1 MISGSEAAFREL
13 AISGTTLGEIKV
25 RDSDVRVAAGPVLHG
40 LDMKGSRHL
49 LIPIKGS
56 DAPVEDRKSTGVQ
69 IQVRS
74 LIEDGATRR
83 FLDVVCLKP
92 DLSQLYS
99 TVVDEMLM
107 GIQERPDSAD
117 AACHDVLERWRELL
131 ESGRQKLLL
140 VERQAALIAELEWVT
155 LIGNHD
161 PETAIASWRGPLMG
175 RQDFVS
181 GLTALEVKATMARE
195 GRFTEIHGD
204 RQLEPPDGG
213 ILYLSFHRYE
223 RVPVG
228 GNSIPDQIDLALNS
242 GIDRQRLLALVAQA
256 GYDSRDSEAYR
267 AFRFS
272 RTEFRV
278 YRVDAS
284 FPKLTPASF
293 AGGVTP
299 ERVGEVR
306 YVIDLEGEPPVPLS
320 ESAIEGLLE
329 SLGRG

>member
-13 AISGTTLGEIKV
+13 AISGATLGEIKV

-49 LIPIKGS
+49 LIPITGS
-56 DAPVEDRKSTGVQ
+56 DAPVEDRNSTGVQ

-92 DLSQLYS
+92 DLNQLYS
-99 TVVDEMLM
+99 TVVDEMLLE
-107 GIQERPDSAD
+107 IHERPGSAD

-140 VERQAALIAELEWVT
+140 IERQVALLAELEWVT
-155 LIGNHD
+155 LIGNHNA
-161 PETAIASWRGPLMG
+161 ETAVTSWRGPLMG

-181 GLTALEVKATMARE
+181 GSTALEVKATLARE
-195 GRFTEIHGD
+195 GRFAEIHGD

-228 GNSIPDQIDLALNS
+228 GKSIPDQIDLALAS
-242 GIDRQRLLALVAQA
+242 GIDRQRLLTLVAQA
-256 GYDSRDSEAYR
+256 GYDTRDSEAYR
-267 AFRFS
+267 TFRFS

-278 YRVDAS
+278 YQVDAL
-284 FPKLTPASF
+284 FPKLIPASF
-293 AGGVTP
+293 AAGVTP

-306 YVIDLEGEPPVPLS
+306 YVIDLEGEPPAPIG
-320 ESAIEGLLE
+320 EPAIEALLE